1 MLGKTSHFPPFC
13 QGTPMQK
20 GTADK
25 DGVQSSLTGVF
36 GQERGWEGLRR
47 MAGMRSFTLLLAGL
61 ISLHRNP
68 EV

>member
-1 MLGKTSHFPPFC
+1 
-13 QGTPMQK
+13 MQK

>member
-25 DGVQSSLTGVF
+25 DGVQRSLTGVF
-36 GQERGWEGLRR
+36 GQGRSETDGWNAELH
-47 MAGMRSFTLLLAGL
+47 ASPSRSHFTAQK
-61 ISLHRNP
+61 S
-68 EV
+68 